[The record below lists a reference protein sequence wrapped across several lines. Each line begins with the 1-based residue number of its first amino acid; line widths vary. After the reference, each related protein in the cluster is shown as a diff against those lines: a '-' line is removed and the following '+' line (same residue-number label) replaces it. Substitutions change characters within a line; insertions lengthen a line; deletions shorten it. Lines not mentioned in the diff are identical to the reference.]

1 MTEEL
6 VKISLPTTQANDVI
20 AVFNNAL
27 LQMDSY
33 RVDLYEEGNYE
44 SLSHGLANLVDF
56 RNQLTMLIQ
65 SIEHNLYEILPDK
78 KNPIDGVGIFE
89 KRRSSSKKWDSE
101 KLINDIVR
109 SKLDNGTGEISPTDV
124 FELIET
130 LKKVLPLTQSLGW
143 RVTALRDENIDADQ
157 YCEVTWGRPTVTI
170 QWNEPF

>member
-1 MTEEL
+1 MSEIIK
-6 VKISLPTTQANDVI
+6 VALPEVPGKDVI

-27 LQMDSY
+27 LQMDDY
-33 RVDLYEEGNYE
+33 RVDLYEQGDYE

-56 RNQLTMLIQ
+56 RNNLTGLIQ
-65 SIEHNLYEILPDK
+65 AIETNLYEILPEK
-78 KNPIDGVGIFE
+78 KHVIEGLGTFE
-89 KRRSSSKKWDSE
+89 KRRGSSKKWDSE

-109 SKLDNGTGEISPTDV
+109 AKLDNGTGEISPTDV

-143 RVTALRDENIDADQ
+143 RVTALREENIDTEQ
-157 YCEVTWGRPTVTI
+157 YCDVVWGRPTISI